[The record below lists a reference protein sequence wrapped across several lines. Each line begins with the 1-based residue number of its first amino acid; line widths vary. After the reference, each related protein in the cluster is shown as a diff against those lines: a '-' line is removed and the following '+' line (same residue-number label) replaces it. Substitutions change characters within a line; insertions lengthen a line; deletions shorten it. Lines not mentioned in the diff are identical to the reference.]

1 MAPNPAFRPLALALS
16 ATALLAGAAGV
27 LAQIEG
33 GSRGAA
39 PIDSSGSFEVDGISV
54 DVSAKSADAAR
65 LGGWRIAQRKGW
77 SMLSQ
82 RLTGRAGSLPDGVLD
97 SIVTGIVVQN
107 EQIGPNRY
115 IAKLGI
121 TFNRARA
128 GSILGVAGETM
139 RSPPMLV
146 LPVMWSGGTGQVFER
161 STPWQQAWARYRTG
175 NSAIDYVRPVGTG
188 PDPLLLNVGQT
199 GRRGRGWWRAIL
211 DQYGASDVVM
221 PEVHLYRQWPGGP
234 VIGVFTAY
242 HGPDMNPI
250 GRFTLRV
257 ANSDALPAL
266 LDAGVARIDQAYQG
280 ALQAGVMRTDAM
292 LAPVPVPE
300 ATPTPQATATPADAV
315 GDLIGALASTSTI
328 AIQFDTPTAGSVI
341 AGESAVR
348 GAPGVRGAVTTSL
361 ALGGVSEMR
370 VTFDGDV
377 GALRA
382 QLEARGWTVTT
393 GAGGLR
399 IRRAAA
405 PPAALNP
412 VPAPSP
418 SPTPRGG

>member
-1 MAPNPAFRPLALALS
+1 MASLPVFRSLALALG
-16 ATALLAGAAGV
+16 ATALLAGGAAV
-27 LAQIEG
+27 VAQIEG

-39 PIDSSGSFEVDGISV
+39 PVDSSGSFEVDGISV
-54 DVSAKSADAAR
+54 DVSAKTADAAR

-82 RLTGRAGSLPDGVLD
+82 RLTGSAGSLPDGVLD

-107 EQIGPNRY
+107 EQIGPTRY
-115 IAKLGI
+115 IAKLGV

-139 RSPPMLV
+139 RSPPTLV

-161 STPWQQAWARYRTG
+161 GTPWQQAWARYRTG
-175 NSAIDYVRPVGTG
+175 NNVVDYVRPVGTG

-199 GRRGRGWWRAIL
+199 GRRGRGWWRTIL

-221 PEVHLYRQWPGGP
+221 PEVRLYRQWPGGP
-234 VIGVFTAY
+234 IIGVFTAY
-242 HGPDMNPI
+242 HGPDMVAI

-257 ANSDALPAL
+257 ANGDALPAL
-266 LDAGVARIDQAYQG
+266 LDAGVARIDEAYQH
-280 ALQAGVMRTDAM
+280 ALQAGMMRTDAL

-300 ATPTPQATATPADAV
+300 ATPTPSATPTPTDAV
-315 GDLIGALASTSTI
+315 GDLIGALASSSTVS
-328 AIQFDTPTAGSVI
+328 IQFDTPTVGSVTS
-341 AGESAVR
+341 GEGAVR
-348 GAPGVRGAVTTSL
+348 AVPGVRNAITSSL
-361 ALGGVSEMR
+361 ALGGVSVMR

-382 QLEARGWTVTT
+382 QLEARGWTVTEV
-393 GAGGLR
+393 GGGLR

-405 PPAALNP
+405 PPATLNP
-412 VPAPSP
+412 VPAPAP
-418 SPTPRGG
+418 SATPRGG